1 MFQNYFKIA
10 WRNLKSN
17 KLFSV
22 INVLGLAIGLTC
34 CLLISLY
41 LYHEWSYDT
50 HHLKGDRLYQVGTIS
65 IQEGKQDR
73 YATTAAPM
81 APAMQ
86 QEFPEIESTVRL
98 MKLFQDDKT
107 LFQYYAGSE
116 MRSFYEAGGYMADST
131 FFKIFTYPFKEG
143 DPLTALDEPN
153 SIVLSEE
160 LATKIFGGEE
170 AVGKTIHINSTTNG
184 AFDFKV
190 TGVYK
195 TAATPSHIDAR
206 FILSMQSGEVGPWLR
221 AMDNNMANNNLFYT
235 YLLLKP
241 GTNAPELEAKFDGF
255 VRKYMGED
263 LKSAGRDRK
272 QFLTLVKDIHLYA
285 NTEGN
290 VTPGGSA
297 TYLYILLSIAV
308 VTLLIACVNFMN
320 LSTARSSKRAVEI
333 GVRKVLGAEK
343 GALVGQFLSEAV
355 LISVIAFLVAILFSY
370 LLLPYFEKVSDKA
383 FQFSLAQYGWLLVGA
398 LLITLLAGLLAG
410 LYPAFYLSAF
420 KPIKVLKGKFSN
432 SLGAISF
439 RKVLVVFQFVIA
451 VALIVASVTISNQM
465 RYLRNKDLGFTKDQQ
480 LVIPLRSST
489 AKEMYTS
496 FKNDLMNNPAI
507 TAAGASIYYPGI
519 SNVTDWLL
527 YKQGTPS
534 DQTKTVFINRVD
546 ETFLNTLGIQTV
558 AGRLFSKDF
567 PADTLDRIILNE
579 QAVKSFGF
587 LSPQDAV
594 GKNIAAQRDGEVLF
608 QIVGVVKDFHFKGLH
623 STIESYGFLRSRT
636 TNSFNYLIAHIKG
649 EKTEAALSSI
659 AAAWQKRNPSE
670 PFEYSFL
677 DGDFQKNY
685 VTEDRLSSI
694 IRYFTIV
701 AIFISCLG
709 LFGLAAFTA
718 EQRTKEI
725 GIRKVL
731 GANVSG
737 LVALLSKD
745 FLILVLIALLI
756 ASPIGWFVMHQ
767 WLQDFAYRVD
777 INWWIFVVAGLLA
790 LLIAFVTISIQA
802 IRAAT
807 ANPVKNLRTE

>member
-17 KLFSV
+17 KLFSL
-22 INVLGLAIGLTC
+22 INVLGLAIGHTC

-41 LYHEWSYDT
+41 IYHEWQYDT
-50 HHLKGDRLYQVGTIS
+50 HHLKGDRLYQVGTLS
-65 IQEGKQDR
+65 IQEGKGDR

-86 QEFPEIESTVRL
+86 QEFAEVESTARL

-107 LFQYYAGSE
+107 LFQYKDGGE
-116 MRSFYEAGGYMADST
+116 MRSFYETGGYMADST
-131 FFKIFTYPFKEG
+131 FFQLFTYTFKEAN
-143 DPLTALDEPN
+143 PETALEQPN

-160 LATKIFGGEE
+160 IANKLFGNEE
-170 AVGKTIHINSTTNG
+170 AIGKTIHINSTTNG

-190 TGVYK
+190 TGVYQPS
-195 TAATPSHIDAR
+195 ATPSHIDAR
-206 FILSMQSGEVGPWLR
+206 FIQSMQSGEVGPWLR
-221 AMDNNMANNNLFYT
+221 AMDNNMTNNNLFYT
-235 YLLLKP
+235 YLLLKRD
-241 GTNAPELEAKFDGF
+241 ADAQKLEKKFEGF
-255 VRKYMGED
+255 VQKYMSED
-263 LKSAGRDRK
+263 LKAAGRDRK
-272 QFLTLVKDIHLYA
+272 QFLTPVKNIHLYA
-285 NTEGN
+285 NTNGN

-320 LSTARSSKRAVEI
+320 LSTARSSRRAIEI

-343 GALVGQFLSEAV
+343 ASLVKQFLCEAV
-355 LISVIAFLVAILFSY
+355 LIALIALLVSLLFSY
-370 LLLPYFEKVSDKA
+370 LLLPLFEEISGKD
-383 FQFSLAQYGWLLVGA
+383 FQFSVAHYSGLFMGA
-398 LLITLLAGLLAG
+398 LLVTLLAGLMAG
-410 LYPAFYLSAF
+410 IYPALYLSAF

-432 SLGAISF
+432 SLGAVSF

-465 RYLRNKDLGFTKDQQ
+465 HYLRNKDLGFQQEQQ
-480 LVIPLRSST
+480 LVIPLRSSK

-496 FKNDLMNNPAI
+496 FKNDLLNNSAVSH
-507 TAAGASIYYPGI
+507 AGASVYYPGI
-519 SNVTDWLL
+519 TNVTDWLL
-527 YKQGTPS
+527 YKQGAPT
-534 DQTKTVFINRVD
+534 DQTKTVFINHVD
-546 ETFLNTLGIQTV
+546 ETFLNTLGIQPV

-567 PADTLDRIILNE
+567 PSDTLDRIILNE
-579 QAVKSFGF
+579 QAVKQFGF
-587 LSPQDAV
+587 LSPEDAI
-594 GKNIAAQRDGEVLF
+594 GKNIATQWDGEVLF

-623 STIESYGFLRSRT
+623 STIESYGFLRSR
-636 TNSFNYLIAHIKG
+636 SSSAFNYLIAYTKG
-649 EKTEAALSSI
+649 SNMQNTLSSI
-659 AAAWQKRNPSE
+659 AASWQKLNPDE

-677 DGDFQKNY
+677 DQDFQKNY
-685 VTEDRLSSI
+685 LAEDRLASI

-709 LFGLAAFTA
+709 LFGLATFTA

-745 FLILVLIALLI
+745 FLILVFIALLI
-756 ASPIGWFVMHQ
+756 ASPIGWYIMHQ

-777 INWWIFVVAGLLA
+777 VSWWIFVVAGCLA
-790 LLIAFVTISIQA
+790 LLIAFLTISIQA

-807 ANPVKNLRTE
+807 ANPAKNLRTE